1 VAAIQPL
8 KRRCRG
14 ARLGHHSAG
23 LDATTAHPLI
33 IEPAF
38 RRAACLPSVDT
49 PLKQRLI
56 GAIVLVALAVIF
68 LPMLV
73 KGPAPDSGVAN
84 VPIAAPAAPADGQFQ
99 TRELPLVAPAGGAT
113 GLQGAASTA
122 APLGQSAAT
131 PADASAEADTSPAVA
146 AGNYAVSFGAYAS
159 QKDADAVIAY
169 LKRSNLPGFSEPA
182 TINGRAAFRVRVGP
196 YADRAQAE
204 AARLEAVKVRN
215 DVKAEVVTL
224 DARAETPVAAAPAPV
239 PTSSTSAASAATV
252 TTETLPPEPAAASR
266 PATKPEAPRPVPKP
280 EPRAET
286 RATTPEPAKPVAVPA
301 APAASS
307 VGFAV
312 QLGAF
317 GKAEDANALRDKVR
331 AAGFSAFVEQV
342 RTDKGTLHRVR
353 VGPVANRAEAE
364 NLKAQVAS
372 KVGVAG
378 MVRPHP

>member
-1 VAAIQPL
+1 
-8 KRRCRG
+8 
-14 ARLGHHSAG
+14 
-23 LDATTAHPLI
+23 
-33 IEPAF
+33 
-38 RRAACLPSVDT
+38 VDT

-84 VPIAAPAAPADGQFQ
+84 VPITAPAAPSDGQFE
-99 TRELPLVAPAGGAT
+99 TRELPLVAPTGAAT
-113 GLQGAASTA
+113 GLQSGVSSTQPLADTSAVAADA
-122 APLGQSAAT
+122 AP
-131 PADASAEADTSPAVA
+131 ADTSPAVA
-146 AGNYAVSFGAYAS
+146 AGNYAVSFGAYGS
-159 QKDADAVIAY
+159 QADADAVIAY
-169 LKRSNLPGFSEPA
+169 LRKSQLPGFSEPA
-182 TINGRAAFRVRVGP
+182 TINGRPAWRVRVGP

-204 AARLEAVKVRN
+204 SARLQAVKVRS

-224 DARAETPVAAAPAPV
+224 DARADSAVAATPTPTPAAAPASASSATPAAAAATTVKTEALPAEPVAAAK
-239 PTSSTSAASAATV
+239 
-252 TTETLPPEPAAASR
+252 PEPKPAA
-266 PATKPEAPRPVPKP
+266 PKP
-280 EPRAET
+280 EPKPA
-286 RATTPEPAKPVAVPA
+286 PAKPAPAAATVSAPA

-317 GKAEDANALRDKVR
+317 GQAAEANALRDKVR

-342 RTDKGTLHRVR
+342 RTDKGTLNRVR
-353 VGPVANRAEAE
+353 VGPVANRADAE
-364 NLKAQVAS
+364 NLKAQVAA

>member
-1 VAAIQPL
+1 M
-8 KRRCRG
+8 
-14 ARLGHHSAG
+14 
-23 LDATTAHPLI
+23 
-33 IEPAF
+33 
-38 RRAACLPSVDT
+38 DT

-84 VPIAAPAAPADGQFQ
+84 VPIAAPDAPADGQFE

-113 GLQGAASTA
+113 GLQSGQARPVAEAA
-122 APLGQSAAT
+122 APAT
-131 PADASAEADTSPAVA
+131 PPTVDTSPAVA
-146 AGNYAVSFGAYAS
+146 AGNYAVTFGAYGS
-159 QKDADAVIAY
+159 QADADAVIAY
-169 LKRSNLPGFSEPA
+169 LKRSQLPGFTETA
-182 TINGRAAFRVRVGP
+182 TINGRQAWRVRVGP

-204 AARLEAVKVRN
+204 AGRLQAVKIRA
-215 DVKAEVVTL
+215 DVKAEVITL
-224 DARAETPVAAAPAPV
+224 DAAAAPATATAAPAAPAAST
-239 PTSSTSAASAATV
+239 PTAATAPSAAGNPVRS
-252 TTETLPPEPAAASR
+252 ESLPPSTPPAAR
-266 PATKPEAPRPVPKP
+266 PEPPKP
-280 EPRAET
+280 VAK
-286 RATTPEPAKPVAVPA
+286 PEPAKPEPKPEATASKPAAVPTTPA

-317 GKAEDANALRDKVR
+317 GQAGDANALRDKVR

-342 RTDKGTLHRVR
+342 RTEKGTLHRVR
-353 VGPVANRAEAE
+353 VGPVANRADAE
-364 NLKAQVAS
+364 QLKAQVAA

>member
-1 VAAIQPL
+1 M
-8 KRRCRG
+8 
-14 ARLGHHSAG
+14 
-23 LDATTAHPLI
+23 
-33 IEPAF
+33 
-38 RRAACLPSVDT
+38 DT

-84 VPIAAPAAPADGQFQ
+84 VPITAPDAPADGQFQ
-99 TRELPLVAPAGGAT
+99 TRELPLVAPTGGAT
-113 GLQGAASTA
+113 GLQSGVSSTQPLQQDAA
-122 APLGQSAAT
+122 APAEPAA
-131 PADASAEADTSPAVA
+131 ADTSPAVA
-146 AGNYAVSFGAYAS
+146 AGNYAVSFGAYGS
-159 QKDADAVIAY
+159 QADANAVIAF
-169 LKRSNLPGFSEPA
+169 LKKAQLPGFSEPA
-182 TINGRAAFRVRVGP
+182 TINGRQAWRVRVGP

-224 DARAETPVAAAPAPV
+224 DARADTAVAAAPAPT
-239 PTSSTSAASAATV
+239 PAATTAPAASSAAAAPAAATV
-252 TTETLPPEPAAASR
+252 KTETLPPEPVAAAK
-266 PATKPEAPRPVPKP
+266 PAPKPEAPKP
-280 EPRAET
+280 EPKPA
-286 RATTPEPAKPVAVPA
+286 AAKPEPATAAAKPVAVPT

-317 GKAEDANALRDKVR
+317 GQATEANVLRDKVR

-342 RTDKGTLHRVR
+342 RTDKGTLNRVR

>member
-1 VAAIQPL
+1 M
-8 KRRCRG
+8 
-14 ARLGHHSAG
+14 
-23 LDATTAHPLI
+23 
-33 IEPAF
+33 
-38 RRAACLPSVDT
+38 DT

-84 VPIAAPAAPADGQFQ
+84 VPLSAPDAPADGQFQ
-99 TRELPLVAPAGGAT
+99 TRELPLVTPAGGTT
-113 GLQGAASTA
+113 GLQSGVSTTQPLQDAA
-122 APLGQSAAT
+122 APAEAAV
-131 PADASAEADTSPAVA
+131 ADTSPAVA
-146 AGNYAVSFGAYAS
+146 AGNYAVSFGAYGS
-159 QKDADAVIAY
+159 QADANAVIAF
-169 LKRSNLPGFSEPA
+169 LKKAQLPGFSEPA
-182 TINGRAAFRVRVGP
+182 TINGRQAWRVRVGP

-224 DARAETPVAAAPAPV
+224 DARADSAVAAAPAP
-239 PTSSTSAASAATV
+239 PSATSAAAAAAAATV
-252 TTETLPPEPAAASR
+252 KTETLPPEPMAAAK
-266 PATKPEAPRPVPKP
+266 PAPKPEAPRPEPKPAASKP
-280 EPRAET
+280 EP
-286 RATTPEPAKPVAVPA
+286 ATVAAKPVAVPT

-317 GKAEDANALRDKVR
+317 GQATEANALRDKVR

-342 RTDKGTLHRVR
+342 RTDKGTLNRVR

>member
-1 VAAIQPL
+1 M
-8 KRRCRG
+8 
-14 ARLGHHSAG
+14 
-23 LDATTAHPLI
+23 
-33 IEPAF
+33 
-38 RRAACLPSVDT
+38 DT

-84 VPIAAPAAPADGQFQ
+84 VPITAPDAPADGQFQ
-99 TRELPLVAPAGGAT
+99 TRELPLVAPTGGAT
-113 GLQGAASTA
+113 GLQSGVTTTQPLQQDAA
-122 APLGQSAAT
+122 APAEPAA
-131 PADASAEADTSPAVA
+131 ADTSPAVA
-146 AGNYAVSFGAYAS
+146 AGNYAVSFGAYGS
-159 QKDADAVIAY
+159 QADANAVIAF
-169 LKRSNLPGFSEPA
+169 LKKAQLPGFSEPA
-182 TINGRAAFRVRVGP
+182 TINGRQAWRVRVGP

-224 DARAETPVAAAPAPV
+224 DARADTAVAAAPAPT
-239 PTSSTSAASAATV
+239 PAATTAPAASSAAAAPAAATV
-252 TTETLPPEPAAASR
+252 KTETLPPEPVAAAK
-266 PATKPEAPRPVPKP
+266 PAPKPEAPKP
-280 EPRAET
+280 EPKPA
-286 RATTPEPAKPVAVPA
+286 AAKPEPATAAAKPVAVPT

-317 GKAEDANALRDKVR
+317 GQATEANALRDKVR

-342 RTDKGTLHRVR
+342 RTDKGTLNRVR